1 MVRIEGELVIKRP
14 VDEVFDFV
22 ADERNEPRYNPRM
35 ASVELVST
43 GPIGVGSRFR
53 ATNRSIGRTVE
64 IVIEFTAYERPR
76 WLASSTH
83 LSAMEIRGG
92 QSFEPVPEGI
102 RMRWSWELEP
112 HGLFKL
118 LTPLIARIGRRQ
130 EETTWASLRQLLEAQ
145 ATAPKT

>member
-1 MVRIEGELVIKRP
+1 M
-14 VDEVFDFV
+14 
-22 ADERNEPRYNPRM
+22 
-35 ASVELVST
+35 
-43 GPIGVGSRFR
+43 
-53 ATNRSIGRTVE
+53 
-64 IVIEFTAYERPR
+64 VIEFTAYERPR
-76 WLASSTH
+76 RLASSTH